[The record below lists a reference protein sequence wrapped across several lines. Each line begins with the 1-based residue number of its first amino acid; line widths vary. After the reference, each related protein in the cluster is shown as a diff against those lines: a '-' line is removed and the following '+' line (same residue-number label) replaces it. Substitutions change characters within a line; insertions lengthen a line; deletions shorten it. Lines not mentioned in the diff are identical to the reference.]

1 MVRLTSNAIALAAA
15 LVAMSPESA
24 RAQSGTGFTYQG
36 VLASG
41 GANPTG
47 AADFRFRLYD
57 ALAGGNEVGSQVDL
71 PNTAVSLGKFNV
83 SLDFGAA
90 FVGGQARWLEIDA
103 RSPAGAGSFVTLS
116 PRQAVSPAPLAQ
128 GIAGVAIT
136 PGGPTGVDQDQT
148 QGNAGGLIAFNSF
161 QSWQS
166 FTAGTTGTL
175 DKVQVNETLLGNLL
189 MYVYEGVGPTGQ
201 LIGYSATPG
210 HLGVL
215 DVTFSN
221 VTLIAG
227 RKYTLAFVV
236 NGALQT
242 VTQQIPGAVGSGFVS
257 GVQTPVNWWFRTI
270 VTPKAR
276 LEAVS
281 DVASTVLWSGV
292 KDVPSNVTGA
302 FSPWSGV
309 GGGIAYTDGAVGIG
323 TSSPEGGLSVTSFK
337 SDLAPQE
344 PGVHMGRECCGYPSS
359 TGIEVVAD
367 AGGSPVIDFNTLPS
381 TDDFGARLRYEKATG
396 TLYLDGANWC
406 APSYCPSSA
415 RLKDNV
421 RPIDGALDLVGQLQG
436 VRFDWKP
443 EEAPRHAGAAGPHDV
458 GFIAEDVDK
467 VLPELVVKAPDGTVL
482 GMDYARLTS
491 VAVEAIKQLRD
502 QNDSKQREIDALRS
516 RLDAI
521 EEAVMKI
528 RRGGNQPQ

>member
-1 MVRLTSNAIALAAA
+1 MVRFTSIAIALAAA
-15 LVAMSPESA
+15 LVAMSPGSA
-24 RAQSGTGFTYQG
+24 QAQPGTAFTYQG

-57 ALAGGNEVGSQVDL
+57 ALAGGNQVGSQVDL
-71 PNTAVSLGKFNV
+71 PNTAVSLGKFTV
-83 SLDFGAA
+83 SLDFGSA
-90 FVGGQARWLEIDA
+90 FVTGQARWLEIDA
-103 RSPAGAGSFVTLS
+103 RSPAGAGSFTTLS
-116 PRQAVSPAPLAQ
+116 PRQAVSAAPLAQ

-136 PGGPTGVDQDQT
+136 PAGPTGVDQDQT
-148 QGNAGGLIAFNSF
+148 QDDAGGVHTFESS

-166 FTAGTTGTL
+166 FTAGSTGTL
-175 DKVQVNETLLGNLL
+175 EKVQVNMTTPASLL
-189 MYVYEGVGPTGQ
+189 MFVYEGVGPTGQ
-201 LIGYSATPG
+201 PIGFSATPG

-215 DVTFSN
+215 DVAFSN

-227 RKYTLAFVV
+227 RQYTLAFISY
-236 NGALQT
+236 GAMQT
-242 VTQQIPGAVGSGFVS
+242 VTQQIPGAVGSGWVS
-257 GVQTPVNWWFRTI
+257 GAQTPVNWWFRTFM
-270 VTPKAR
+270 TPLAR
-276 LEAVS
+276 FDAVS
-281 DVASTVLWSGV
+281 AIASSVLWSGV
-292 KDVPSNVTGA
+292 KDVPPNVSGA
-302 FSPWSGV
+302 FSPWSGI
-309 GGGIAYTDGAVGIG
+309 GGGIAYPDGAVGIG

-337 SDLAPQE
+337 ANLAPQE
-344 PGVHMGRECCGYPSS
+344 PGVHMGRECCGYSGS
-359 TGIEVVAD
+359 TAIEVVAD
-367 AGGSPVIDFNTLPS
+367 GGGSPVIDFNTLPS
-381 TDDFGARLRYEKATG
+381 TDDFGARLRYEKASG

-406 APSYCPSSA
+406 ATAFCPSSG

-443 EEAPRHAGAAGPHDV
+443 EEAAKHSGRAGPHDV

-502 QNDSKQREIDALRS
+502 QNDAKQREIDALKI
-516 RLDAI
+516 RLDAV
-521 EEAVMKI
+521 EAAV
-528 RRGGNQPQ
+528 RNHGGGTTR